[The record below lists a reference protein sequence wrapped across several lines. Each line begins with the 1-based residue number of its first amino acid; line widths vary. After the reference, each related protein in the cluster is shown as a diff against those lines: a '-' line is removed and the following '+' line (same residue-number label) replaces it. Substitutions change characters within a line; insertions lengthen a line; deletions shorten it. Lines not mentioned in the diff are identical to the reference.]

1 MRVRVLLFGPAAR
14 AVGATSVE
22 LNVEA
27 LPTLAL
33 IRSRLSV
40 ESPALE
46 PFLTAGRFA
55 VNQRYASDETEVAAR
70 DEIALIAMVS
80 GG

>member
-1 MRVRVLLFGPAAR
+1 MLLFGPAAR
-14 AVGATSVE
+14 AVGASSIE
-22 LNVEA
+22 LNVQA

-46 PFLTAGRFA
+46 PFLSAGRFA
-55 VNQRYASDETEVAAR
+55 VNQRYVSDETEVSEC